1 MEEVKL
7 FEDFINKVG
16 KWLVFHWN
24 ENYYIVIDSEPKSYN
39 LPVMD
44 SFKFILE

>member
-7 FEDFINKVG
+7 FEDFINKG
-16 KWLVFHWN
+16 KWLVFIGM
-24 ENYYIVIDSEPKSYN
+24 NYYIVIDSEPKSYN